1 MSTNLSR
8 PQLRLPG
15 ESDANFLNRVEQ
27 AAKVAK
33 VLMDA
38 CLQNGCV
45 RILIDEPEFPFYT
58 EEYFRES
65 PIVQIDY
72 EEAYAIAAIDDG
84 LSATRRKRWGDGP
97 WILPLA
103 SDEYVDPYF
112 ITYCHKPNSK
122 RRQRFEQRQRLKEL
136 LGRNHRSL
144 VKLAQRNTKTRFL
157 EQLDEVGFHA
167 IATRLKL
174 DPGTFWRAAKGT
186 AFPALPLK
194 PKQLELFEK

>member
-1 MSTNLSR
+1 M
-8 PQLRLPG
+8 G
-15 ESDANFLNRVEQ
+15 ESDASFLTRAEQ
-27 AAKVAK
+27 AAEIAR
-33 VLMDA
+33 LLIDA
-38 CLQNGCV
+38 CLQNECV

-58 EEYFRES
+58 VEYFQES
-65 PIVQIDY
+65 PLVQIDY

-84 LSATRRKRWGDGP
+84 LAVTSRKRWGDGP

-103 SDEYVDPYF
+103 RDEYVDPYF
-112 ITYCHKPNSK
+112 ITYSYKPNSK

-136 LGRNHRSL
+136 LGRKHRTL

-157 EQLDEVGFHA
+157 ERLDEEGAAA
-167 IATRLKL
+167 IASRLRV

-186 AFPALPLK
+186 AFPSLPLK